1 MIRRGMVL
9 WESIVALIIV
19 GIIAVPFLRSFID
32 VDIWVYER
40 LEVDRRLSEQL
51 QDYGDLPEFP
61 QVQRMSQHTS
71 AGREYWIELSWRIE
85 AEQRCLQA
93 VALDGD
99 RQISSL
105 EACRYEGD
113 LPNAY

>member
-19 GIIAVPFLRSFID
+19 GIIAVPLLRSFID

-40 LEVDRRLSEQL
+40 LEVDRRLAEQM
-51 QDYGDLPEFP
+51 QDHLDLPVFA
-61 QVQRMSQHTS
+61 QVIRISQQTS
-71 AGREYWIELSWRIE
+71 AGREYWIEQKWHINE
-85 AEQRCLQA
+85 EQRCLQV
-93 VALDGD
+93 VASDGN

-105 EACRYEGD
+105 EACRFEGD
-113 LPNAY
+113 LPNAQ